1 MSTSDNAT
9 MTDNPTTTDSE
20 ISSNRRTLND
30 QLIISSN
37 IMYRVISQAF
47 SAIVVCL
54 IGAIVCGLG
63 GLTGGILIGVKL
75 GIIITLFTK
84 VPLIGICVEFV
95 TYIACTLIGVIAGGY
110 IGIYQGK
117 KLNII

>member
-9 MTDNPTTTDSE
+9 MTDNSIRIDSE
-20 ISSNRRTLND
+20 ISSNNRTFND

-37 IMYRVISQAF
+37 VICRGISQAF

-54 IGAIVCGLG
+54 IGAIVGGLG
-63 GLTGGILIGVKL
+63 LIGGILIGVKF
-75 GIIITLFTK
+75 GMIITLATK

>member
-1 MSTSDNAT
+1 M
-9 MTDNPTTTDSE
+9 
-20 ISSNRRTLND
+20 
-30 QLIISSN
+30 
-37 IMYRVISQAF
+37 
-47 SAIVVCL
+47 
-54 IGAIVCGLG
+54 
-63 GLTGGILIGVKL
+63 
-75 GIIITLFTK
+75 IITLATK